1 MDLQAR
7 NRMGKL
13 SCLRPTDESAN
24 APISRGARPGPIPS
38 KGKQRIGAVSYR
50 KRSIETQTA
59 VVLNRSSVPNA
70 WIPAESRYKVV
81 IDDII
86 VAVG

>member
-1 MDLQAR
+1 MSRLMPR
-7 NRMGKL
+7 
-13 SCLRPTDESAN
+13 C
-24 APISRGARPGPIPS
+24 RGARPQYHQ
-38 KGKQRIGAVSYR
+38 KVTGKQRIGAVSYR
-50 KRSIETQTA
+50 KRSIETQTD